1 LGWGLSAPSRLSSEI
16 SLSGSGGGGGG
27 GGGGNDDDNVVDA
40 RGMIIPFEQRFR
52 TNGQIID
59 GPSDNS
65 RVNSSSLSI
74 STKIL

>member
-1 LGWGLSAPSRLSSEI
+1 MSLSSSI
-16 SLSGSGGGGGG
+16 GGGG

-59 GPSDNS
+59 EPSDNS

-74 STKIL
+74 STRKMIQFTDMLTKILSK

>member
-1 LGWGLSAPSRLSSEI
+1 MSLSSSI
-16 SLSGSGGGGGG
+16 G

-59 GPSDNS
+59 EPSDNS

-74 STKIL
+74 STKIILKKILLRISY

>member
-1 LGWGLSAPSRLSSEI
+1 M
-16 SLSGSGGGGGG
+16 SLSGSIGFAGV
-27 GGGGNDDDNVVDA
+27 GGNGDNVVDA

-59 GPSDNS
+59 EPSDNS

-74 STKIL
+74 STKRL